1 MDAIDGNKK
10 LNQKGYVLL
19 ESLVAFMI
27 ITLCIS
33 LYMPLT
39 ANLLVTIKK
48 EKRAVDMARI
58 AYEQSQKIELGQAID
73 STWQT
78 GEIIYDIYLSE
89 TNQKKGIHV
98 QNGEQNKKVEILST
112 KIIKPE

>member
-1 MDAIDGNKK
+1 MGIKR
-10 LNQKGYVLL
+10 LNQKGYILL
-19 ESLVAFMI
+19 ESLVAFLI

-48 EKRAVDMARI
+48 EKIAVDIARI
-58 AYEQSQKIELGQAID
+58 AYEQSQKIGYGQEID

-78 GEIIYDIYLSE
+78 GEITYDIYLSE
-89 TNQKKGIHV
+89 ANQKKGIYV
-98 QNGEQNKKVEILST
+98 QYGNQKKKVEILST
-112 KIIKPE
+112 EISKPE